1 MAVKRISLMMDFAIY
16 LHPHT
21 CYTSKPSDQIRFI
34 GHSFPHFS
42 QVRQELEKVLTDYP
56 TLSVRQAEYQDYL
69 RVHTKEYLD
78 KLVLMASDR
87 PLEELPRL
95 SSECTGFEY
104 CLPGYLYGLG
114 GMLEAINHM
123 KSGVLKRVY
132 VFSLGGHH
140 AYADWGHGYCLLN
153 PQASAARYAQAQG
166 FGKILIVDWDI
177 HHGDGTQ
184 SIFANDSS
192 VYCISIHSALDMY
205 MALMRVVKDGTTTMA
220 EEVGHCNIPLLNEF
234 YEDEFFEKMN
244 LSGKFYRASE
254 SLPVFQAAL
263 DQIPWTP
270 DLIFIFS
277 GYDSHKDDC
286 GKGITNWTDEEYKLL
301 TKYVLE
307 LARKAS
313 CPVLSVHGG
322 GYKLA
327 VTIPAAI
334 SHVEVLAS
342 YQ

>member
-1 MAVKRISLMMDFAIY
+1 MTDFATY
-16 LHPHT
+16 LYPHT

-42 QVRQELEKVLTDYP
+42 QVRQELEKALTDYP
-56 TLSVRQAEYQDYL
+56 MLSVRQAEYQDHL

-78 KLVLMASDR
+78 KLVLMASDKSV
-87 PLEELPRL
+87 EELPRL

-104 CLPGYLYGLG
+104 CLPGYLYSLG
-114 GMLEAINHM
+114 GMLEAIDQM
-123 KSGVLKRVY
+123 KSGTLERAY
-132 VFSLGGHH
+132 CFSLGGHH

-153 PQASAARYAQAQG
+153 PQAAAARYAQG
-166 FGKILIVDWDI
+166 FDKILIVDWDI

-184 SIFANDSS
+184 SIFASDSS
-192 VYCISIHSALDMY
+192 AYCISIHSALDMY
-205 MALMRVVKDGTTTMA
+205 MALQRVLKYGTTTMG

-234 YEDEFFEKMN
+234 FEDEFFEKMN

-263 DQIPWTP
+263 DQIPWSP

-307 LARKAS
+307 LAGKAS

-342 YQ
+342 YP